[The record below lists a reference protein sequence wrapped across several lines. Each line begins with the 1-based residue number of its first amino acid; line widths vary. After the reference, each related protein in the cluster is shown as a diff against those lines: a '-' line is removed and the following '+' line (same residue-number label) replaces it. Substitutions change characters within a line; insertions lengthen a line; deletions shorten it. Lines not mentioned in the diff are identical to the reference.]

1 MAFWLRSLPFSHT
14 GRTIVSFRR
23 KRYRINRTLRFTI
36 RWRRKIRHLRFP
48 KAYIKGRYR
57 LMRRVG
63 NMWQVKIYRRSCR
76 VLPGKHWHY
85 LYRGRMFRIGHLRLT
100 ARIARRTYRIRLR
113 RRKLYARIGR
123 RLKLVKLRFVRYIRI
138 GRRRVPV
145 KRRGRRYIMRIGKKW
160 RGRLRIIKRFRE

>member
-1 MAFWLRSLPFSHT
+1 MVFWLNSLPFSHT

-36 RWRRKIRHLRFP
+36 RWRRKIRRLRFT

-63 NMWQVKIYRRSCR
+63 NMWKVKIYRQWCR
-76 VLPGKHWHY
+76 VLPGKHWY
-85 LYRGRMFRIGHLRLT
+85 YYYRRRMFRIGHLRLT
-100 ARIARRTYRIRLR
+100 ARIARRTYRLRLR

-123 RLKLVKLRFVRYIRI
+123 RLRLVKPRFVRYIRV

-145 KRRGRRYIMRIGKKW
+145 KRRGRIYIIRRGKRW
-160 RGRLRIIKRFRE
+160 RGLRIIKRFRE